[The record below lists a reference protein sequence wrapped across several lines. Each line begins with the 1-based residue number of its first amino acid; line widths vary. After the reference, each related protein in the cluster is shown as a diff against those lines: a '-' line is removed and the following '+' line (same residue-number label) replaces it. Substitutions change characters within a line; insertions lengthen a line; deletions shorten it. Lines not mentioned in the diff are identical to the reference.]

1 MLYDTPMTDDP
12 GHYPGFDATEVAVE
26 PRQVELGELAC
37 APCGVVLM
45 RASSSLRASRAVETI
60 VLCPSCGTKLR
71 WR

>member
-1 MLYDTPMTDDP
+1 MLYGNPMTDDP
-12 GHYPGFDATEVAVE
+12 GYPGFEATAVAME

-45 RASSSLRASRAVETI
+45 RASSSLRASRAVDTI

>member
-1 MLYDTPMTDDP
+1 MLYGTPMTDDP
-12 GHYPGFDATEVAVE
+12 GYLPGFEATSVAVD

-37 APCGVVLM
+37 RPCGVVLM
-45 RASSSLRASRAVETI
+45 RASAGLRASRAVETI